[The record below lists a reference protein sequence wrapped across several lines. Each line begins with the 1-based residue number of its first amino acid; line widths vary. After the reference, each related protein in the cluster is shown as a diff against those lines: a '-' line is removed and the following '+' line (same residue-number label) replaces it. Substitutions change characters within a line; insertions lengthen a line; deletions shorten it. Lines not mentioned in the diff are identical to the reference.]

1 LADFSEAK
9 EYCLEDLK
17 KGLHRLEDLGFCDS
31 LDILFLAF

>member
-17 KGLHRLEDLGFCDS
+17 KGLHRLGDLGFCDS